1 MFVDSLGYR
10 DLKADTAIQSANYYA
25 RDRGKE
31 NPLFTGADL
40 LYDGVIIREIP
51 EIASLGTVGAASSTV
66 PPGYLCGAQAIGVG
80 WAMTTQTKT
89 EDFDYE
95 NFAGVAT
102 REIRGI
108 EKLRFGTDASV
119 DTTTP
124 KDNGVVTV
132 FYSATA
138 DA

>member
-66 PPGYLCGAQAIGVG
+66 SPGYLCGAQAIGVG